1 MKMQNFV
8 FVKKDFRINMQK
20 IINIVTLEI
29 IVIIQ
34 VNIEVLHIAYV
45 I

>member
-1 MKMQNFV
+1 MKIKMTMQN
-8 FVKKDFRINMQK
+8 KK
-20 IINIVTLEI
+20 NIVKLGT

-34 VNIEVLHIAYV
+34 VNGKVLHVANI

>member
-1 MKMQNFV
+1 M
-8 FVKKDFRINMQK
+8 FVKTNLK
-20 IINIVTLEI
+20 ISMMNVKNIVKLGT

-34 VNIEVLHIAYV
+34 VNIEVLHISYV

>member
-1 MKMQNFV
+1 M
-8 FVKKDFRINMQK
+8 FVKANLK
-20 IINIVTLEI
+20 ISMMNVKNIVKLGT

-34 VNIEVLHIAYV
+34 VNIEVLHILYV